1 MQSDDFMVKFI
12 QHRGIVKNIENNTVF
27 VRIEQQSACS
37 ACHARSACLASDK
50 VEKII
55 ETTAPHGT
63 LFEPGEEVVVSVQS
77 SMGMQAV
84 VLAFVLPF
92 FLVVAVVFAGIQLTG
107 DEGIGGLAGLAF
119 LFPYYILIYLLR
131 NKINKRFS
139 FTVSKAASVGDPVIN
154 YI

>member
-50 VEKII
+50 AEKII
-55 ETTAPHGT
+55 EVTGDGN
-63 LFEPGEEVVVSVQS
+63 LFEPGEEVVVSVRS
-77 SMGMQAV
+77 SMGIRAV

-92 FLVVAVVFAGIQLTG
+92 ILVVTVVFAGIGLTG
-107 DEGIGGLAGLAF
+107 DESIGGLAGLAV
-119 LFPYYILIYLLR
+119 LFPYYILIYLFR
-131 NKINKRFS
+131 NKINKRFL

>member
-1 MQSDDFMVKFI
+1 MVKFI

-50 VEKII
+50 AEKII
-55 ETTAPHGT
+55 
-63 LFEPGEEVVVSVQS
+63 EPGEEVVVSVRS
-77 SMGMQAV
+77 SMGIRAV

-92 FLVVAVVFAGIQLTG
+92 ILVVTVVFAGIGLTG
-107 DEGIGGLAGLAF
+107 DESIGGLAGLAF
-119 LFPYYILIYLLR
+119 LLHYYILIYLFR
-131 NKINKRFS
+131 NKINKRFL

>member
-50 VEKII
+50 AEKII
-55 ETTAPHGT
+55 EATGDGS

-92 FLVVAVVFAGIQLTG
+92 FLVVTVVFAGIRLTG

-119 LFPYYILIYLLR
+119 LFPYYILIYLFR
-131 NKINKRFS
+131 NKINKRFL

>member
-27 VRIEQQSACS
+27 VCIEQQSACS

-50 VEKII
+50 AEKII
-55 ETTAPHGT
+55 EATGDGR

-92 FLVVAVVFAGIQLTG
+92 FLVVAVVFAGIKLTG
-107 DEGIGGLAGLAF
+107 DEGIGGLTGLAF

>member
-50 VEKII
+50 AEKII
-55 ETTAPHGT
+55 EVTGDGN
-63 LFEPGEEVVVSVQS
+63 LFEPGEEVVVSVRS
-77 SMGMQAV
+77 SMGIRAV
-84 VLAFVLPF
+84 VLAFVLPCI
-92 FLVVAVVFAGIQLTG
+92 GLTG
-107 DEGIGGLAGLAF
+107 DESIGGLAGLAF
-119 LFPYYILIYLLR
+119 LFPYYILIYLFR
-131 NKINKRFS
+131 NKINKRFL